1 MNILKKR
8 NECLKQLINASYL
21 MKRDRDYWVNFL
33 CKIEPLNTAI
43 DEVEKTIRIL
53 ANYEKEMIFINEREP
68 IGLYRVS
75 LPFNNPIYSFV
86 LYSCGIA
93 LGGNEVIVRP
103 SRHTASYVVEFYN
116 TYPQFKNLG
125 ISLFLETGKKF
136 ISSAYTDKN
145 TSGILFTGAYDH
157 LKDIMNNIPINKH
170 LIYCG
175 SGYNPVILGK
185 GIRNID
191 KAIDIVIDSR
201 IYNSGQDCLC
211 SEKIIVHTSIYDE
224 FLKSLCEKLSKLKLG
239 NFGDKNADIYPPFD
253 AIKDEIKKRYAD
265 IKNSEKCIFN
275 RTENG
280 CILSVFEVDINS
292 QALNSEKFCPIFTIA
307 KYSDENDLL
316 PILLSEYKFGIIV
329 LGDVNLNLF
338 NDFPHIV
345 TSGTVMQ
352 TEAMDAHI
360 PFGGRGKSGF
370 SMVNNWYKDG
380 PILFSYET
388 TKNKLEEF
396 NMKTITL
403 DTRHFYGGEHHDSFG
418 DKTFQSINP
427 ATQEVIA
434 TIPEANEQDIS
445 AAIDAAKIAFKE
457 WNQIDVI
464 TRGHLINLIADAIEE
479 HSEELVNI
487 DVQDAGRPILDAT
500 EDIEAVVRMYRYFG
514 GLPDKIEGVT
524 IPFGNEKLVFTKREP
539 YGVIAAIT
547 AWNYPLFNN
556 TAKIAP
562 IIATGNACILKP
574 AEETPLVA
582 LRLAEIIA
590 NVPGV
595 PKGLVSVLNG
605 SGETTGNALVANAN
619 INKITFTGS
628 TQTAKLILNN
638 ISNNNVK
645 NCTFELG
652 GKAPVVVFDDAN
664 IDGAAKAIAFCA
676 FFNQGQTCTAA
687 TRIIVEKG
695 VHDILLEKL
704 KEIASRIVIGD
715 PTNKETTLG
724 PLVSKAQ
731 YDKVNGYL
739 KRAIERNEKMILGD
753 ERTLPTTGYYVCP
766 TIFDNISPNS
776 ELFTDEVF
784 GPVLTVTT
792 FEDEKD
798 AIRLANN
805 SEYGL
810 AASVWTK
817 DIDRMHRLA
826 YSIKCGI
833 MQCNTIFCEFP
844 GAPAG
849 GYKNSGYGREF
860 GKEAITEYTQIKT
873 VWVSYSDDYS
883 DWV

>member
-1 MNILKKR
+1 
-8 NECLKQLINASYL
+8 
-21 MKRDRDYWVNFL
+21 MK
-33 CKIEPLNTAI
+33 A
-43 DEVEKTIRIL
+43 
-53 ANYEKEMIFINEREP
+53 
-68 IGLYRVS
+68 
-75 LPFNNPIYSFV
+75 
-86 LYSCGIA
+86 
-93 LGGNEVIVRP
+93 
-103 SRHTASYVVEFYN
+103 
-116 TYPQFKNLG
+116 
-125 ISLFLETGKKF
+125 
-136 ISSAYTDKN
+136 
-145 TSGILFTGAYDH
+145 
-157 LKDIMNNIPINKH
+157 
-170 LIYCG
+170 
-175 SGYNPVILGK
+175 
-185 GIRNID
+185 
-191 KAIDIVIDSR
+191 
-201 IYNSGQDCLC
+201 
-211 SEKIIVHTSIYDE
+211 
-224 FLKSLCEKLSKLKLG
+224 
-239 NFGDKNADIYPPFD
+239 
-253 AIKDEIKKRYAD
+253 
-265 IKNSEKCIFN
+265 
-275 RTENG
+275 
-280 CILSVFEVDINS
+280 
-292 QALNSEKFCPIFTIA
+292 
-307 KYSDENDLL
+307 
-316 PILLSEYKFGIIV
+316 
-329 LGDVNLNLF
+329 
-338 NDFPHIV
+338 
-345 TSGTVMQ
+345 
-352 TEAMDAHI
+352 
-360 PFGGRGKSGF
+360 
-370 SMVNNWYKDG
+370 
-380 PILFSYET
+380 
-388 TKNKLEEF
+388 
-396 NMKTITL
+396 ITL

-418 DKTFQSINP
+418 NKTFQSINP

-590 NVPGV
+590 NVPGI
-595 PKGLVSVLNG
+595 PRGLVSVLNG
-605 SGETTGNALVANAN
+605 SGETTGNALVANSN

-715 PTNKETTLG
+715 PTNEKTTLG

-739 KRAIERNEKMILGD
+739 KRAIERSEKMVLGN
-753 ERTLPTTGYYVCP
+753 ERTLPTIGYYVCP
-766 TIFDNISPNS
+766 TIFLLLISFRFPCRTVLPLFRIVMSSQNS
-776 ELFTDEVF
+776 SMV
-784 GPVLTVTT
+784 
-792 FEDEKD
+792 
-798 AIRLANN
+798 AI
-805 SEYGL
+805 
-810 AASVWTK
+810 
-817 DIDRMHRLA
+817 
-826 YSIKCGI
+826 
-833 MQCNTIFCEFP
+833 
-844 GAPAG
+844 
-849 GYKNSGYGREF
+849 
-860 GKEAITEYTQIKT
+860 
-873 VWVSYSDDYS
+873 
-883 DWV
+883 